1 MLESC
6 FKNMNG
12 DAENIY
18 FKGLIGIVARL
29 MCKEMYLEMYRK
41 CDGCVNEE
49 PGQ

>member
-1 MLESC
+1 
-6 FKNMNG
+6 MNG

-18 FKGLIGIVARL
+18 FKGFIGIIARL